1 MMERNTT
8 RRVACAHRPGVQ
20 PAGVT
25 ESGSQSSNFF
35 EHPSHPHQQQQT
47 NSIRINMPRHSGD
60 DEERHNRKHRPR
72 RTRSR
77 SPRTDHHHKRHRSRS
92 PRPAPP
98 AALPYK
104 ARQLSKRHY
113 EEYKPLF
120 QSYLDIQKQL
130 NLDELDERETRG
142 RWKSFISRWYAYT
155 SLPNNEYK
163 EDRLTYGGTVEI

>member
-1 MMERNTT
+1 MSDGKEHST
-8 RRVACAHRPGVQ
+8 ASCLCAQTSRSSLQVGATEPGSRS
-20 PAGVT
+20 P
-25 ESGSQSSNFF
+25 NFF
-35 EHPSHPHQQQQT
+35 KHPSHPHQQQHT
-47 NSIRINMPRHSGD
+47 ISIPMNMLRHSGD
-60 DEERHNRKHRPR
+60 DEERHTRKHCSRH
-72 RTRSR
+72 TRSR

-130 NLDELDERETRG
+130 NLDELDEREARG
-142 RWKSFISRWYAYT
+142 RWKSFVSRWYANT
-155 SLPNNEYK
+155 LPPK
-163 EDRLTYGGTVEI
+163 